1 MFLKQSFCV
10 ALKPSGVF
18 KLFGFAPNRMHSA
31 TLIEGEPRPM
41 GIRVDCV
48 LGVGREDSQEWK
60 LTDMLVQLVNS
71 RSIRRENCGSLF
83 GNKK

>member
-1 MFLKQSFCV
+1 MAHTVLLLLHVLEAIFFCCV
-10 ALKPSGVF
+10 KPSGVV

-31 TLIEGEPRPM
+31 TLIEGEPRPI

-60 LTDMLVQLVNS
+60 PT
-71 RSIRRENCGSLF
+71 C
-83 GNKK
+83 